1 VVLRVDQDGVFETNC
16 KLLAA
21 ARAKIRRQRAAGS
34 LPAEPIVA
42 ARVASSERHR
52 VSPVTLKVAGLGVR
66 FGGVAAVR
74 DVNLTVEPGQVH
86 GLIGPNGAGKTT
98 FIDAVTGFVTPHAGS
113 IVLGD
118 ADIMSWSAHRRARAG
133 LARSFQSGDLFT
145 DLTVLENLAVPCD
158 AGSWTRYVCDLIVPR
173 RTVLSAAALAAV
185 DEFQLGPLFHL
196 KPEQLSFGQR
206 RRAAIARAIAGEPS
220 VLLLDEPA
228 SGLDDVESQELADLI
243 RALATDWGI
252 AVLLVEHNLD
262 LVLSV
267 CDVVTVMESGAELLA
282 AAPPHEVRNH
292 PDVLEA
298 YIGVRTDDG
307 EVTAGKSVTPSLF
320 EAVVH

>member
-1 VVLRVDQDGVFETNC
+1 MSAEFTPTTVDQIAPSIEARPG
-16 KLLAA
+16 AA
-21 ARAKIRRQRAAGS
+21 KPDPILVADSVRRA
-34 LPAEPIVA
+34 
-42 ARVASSERHR
+42 
-52 VSPVTLKVAGLGVR
+52 
-66 FGGVAAVR
+66 FGGLVAV
-74 DVNLTVEPGQVH
+74 DVDHVEVERGQITA
-86 GLIGPNGAGKTT
+86 LIGPNGAGKTT

-118 ADIMSWSAHRRARAG
+118 AEIMSWSAHRRARAG
-133 LARSFQSGDLFT
+133 LARSFQSGDLFS

-158 AGSWTRYVCDLIVPR
+158 AGSWTRYISDLVVPR

-185 DEFQLGPLFHL
+185 DEFELGPLFHL
-196 KPEQLSFGQR
+196 KPDQLSFGQR
-206 RRAAIARAIAGEPS
+206 RRVAIARAIAGEPS

-228 SGLDDVESQELADLI
+228 SGLDDVESRELADLI
-243 RALATDWGI
+243 RTLATDWGI
-252 AVLLVEHNLD
+252 AILLVEHNLD

-282 AAPPHEVRNH
+282 AAPPDEVRTH

-298 YIGVRTDDG
+298 YIGVRTDESG
-307 EVTAGKSVTPSLF
+307 AAPASVTGRSMF